1 MLGDPHFWRNVPL
14 GSSHLRCRRVMVGH
28 QISTSVEKFASGK
41 ITAILLWNITMVAT
55 NNLSMGHVP
64 CSLAMY
70 DDCMILDVFWNIFWL
85 LYYFVPDTVGY
96 LLHISPCVLIN
107 PPLRFSPIVSWLGS
121 PRNGGVLYCATP
133 FLWDNYDK
141 GGTLCPEKKQRSK
154 LYAAPFGQ
162 LSIVLSSTF
171 QSGLS
176 IFFSHVL

>member
-1 MLGDPHFWRNVPL
+1 MENHHGCKKKPIN
-14 GSSHLRCRRVMVGH
+14 G
-28 QISTSVEKFASGK
+28 
-41 ITAILLWNITMVAT
+41 
-55 NNLSMGHVP
+55 P

-121 PRNGGVLYCATP
+121 PRNGGVLYCAPP

-141 GGTLCPEKKQRSK
+141 GGTLCPEKNKDPNYMLHLLDNSASFYHQRFNPGS
-154 LYAAPFGQ
+154 A
-162 LSIVLSSTF
+162 S
-171 QSGLS
+171 
-176 IFFSHVL
+176 FFLMFYRTIEPCSMGFSYC